1 MKSLMLNIAGL
12 ICSIAIFSGS
22 IAFAGANI
30 QQVDAQS
37 DIITTPPITNDYTQN
52 DIGIADLLFNMQGG
66 SQSDFQASSEN
77 SSLISSNISSEN
89 ASSLEVSSAVPSS
102 SKPVSSKPV
111 PSKPSSN
118 KPSSEVSSEI
128 EEVSSEE
135 SQTPSETNPAY
146 SEFLEIISGAVQRE
160 MVGTN
165 TVPSPKYYEAYKA
178 QAVACHSY
186 MVYQKNRTGAYPTM
200 AYSTPHS
207 TTRQLV
213 ASVLDKLIYS
223 NGQVIN
229 ASFHAASGGHTQS
242 SAYIWGGSLP
252 YLQAVESKYDDYDS
266 SFTISI
272 AQVQSKLMAYGIN
285 VSGDATTW
293 FDLSNAS
300 LSDGGFVDTINICG
314 YTITGRKLRENIFG
328 AGNLK
333 SCKITSIS
341 VVGEN
346 IVFST
351 KGYGHGAGMSQ
362 LGALGYS
369 ANEGYS
375 YIQILNHYYT
385 GVVVS

>member
-30 QQVDAQS
+30 QKVDNQS
-37 DIITTPPITNDYTQN
+37 DIITAPPITDDYTQN

-66 SQSDFQASSEN
+66 NQSDF
-77 SSLISSNISSEN
+77 LISSEISSQN
-89 ASSLEVSSAVPSS
+89 T
-102 SKPVSSKPV
+102 
-111 PSKPSSN
+111 
-118 KPSSEVSSEI
+118 SSEVSSAMSSSPSKEQVSSKPIKPIPSEPSSEAEEI
-128 EEVSSEE
+128 SSEE
-135 SQTPSETNPAY
+135 SQPPSGDNTVN
-146 SEFLEIISGAVQRE
+146 SELIEIISGAVQRE

-186 MVYQKNRTGAYPTM
+186 MVYQKSRTGTYPAM

-207 TTRQLV
+207 ITKELV

-229 ASFHAASGGHTQS
+229 ASFHAASGGHTQG
-242 SAYIWGGSLP
+242 SAYIWGGNLP
-252 YLQAVESKYDDYDS
+252 YLQAVESKYDDYES
-266 SFTISI
+266 SFTISTSQ
-272 AQVQSKLMAYGIN
+272 AQSKLMAYGIN
-285 VSGDATTW
+285 VTGDASSW
-293 FDLSNAS
+293 FDLANAS
-300 LSDGGFVDTINICG
+300 FSDGGFVDTINVCG
-314 YTITGRKLRENIFG
+314 YTITGRKLRENVFG

-341 VVGEN
+341 VVGDN
-346 IVFST
+346 IVFKT

-375 YIQILNHYYT
+375 YIQILNHYYA
-385 GVVVS
+385 GVVIK